1 MGTQK
6 FFIDDA
12 AEIVPPVND
21 TPYKRIIAVG
31 DVHGKFG
38 KLMSLW
44 NKLNVTDSDL
54 LIFVGDYVDRGEGV
68 AETLDWVLEMR
79 RRKNL
84 VFLRGNHEQM
94 LLDAFSDENRELTDK
109 FFSDKVEPL
118 SREDIFRHGETA
130 AWILYN
136 GGNQTIG
143 ALQKLRRVKSSAVDD
158 VLNFARS
165 LPLSYALTIGGRQYF
180 FCHAGV
186 DGTVPLDNQPEEF
199 LLWAREKF
207 YNRYDGDAVIIGGH
221 SPLQLLFDFGD
232 EPLRPMKFPD
242 KNILMIDTGSF
253 IAQGKISAVDILSG
267 QYWQSDPEVAGEIM
281 FVCEWNTCRSA
292 MAKFIMR
299 HLLRRAGLDERVYV
313 DSAGC
318 ITSGGEMLGTRTAQV
333 LQDNGIDIDAHISQA
348 FTSEHYKNFK
358 CIIALDTNTLRT
370 LKRQTGGDPDKK
382 ILMLRDAA
390 GNNLSVADPG
400 PTGNHAE
407 VFAQIYGGCKA
418 LLDELGA

>member
-1 MGTQK
+1 MSDK
-6 FFIDDA
+6 NFFIDDA
-12 AEIVPPVND
+12 AELIPPAND

-31 DVHGKFG
+31 DIHGKFG

-44 NKLNVTDSDL
+44 KKLSVTDDDL
-54 LIFVGDYVDRGEGV
+54 IIFVGDYIDRGEGV
-68 AETLDWVLEMR
+68 AETLTWVLNMR
-79 RRKNL
+79 GRKNF

-94 LLDAFSDENRELTDK
+94 LLHAFSGDERDFTEK
-109 FFSDKVEPL
+109 FFGGDVETL
-118 SREDIFRHGETA
+118 SREDLFRHGETA
-130 AWILYN
+130 AWIIYN
-136 GGNQTIG
+136 GGNQTIR
-143 ALQKLRRVKSSAVDD
+143 ALRELQRVNKSAVDD
-158 VLNFARS
+158 VLNFVRN
-165 LPLSYALTIGGRQYF
+165 LPLSHTLTIGGRKYF

-186 DGTVPLDNQPEEF
+186 DSTVPLDAQPEEF

-299 HLLRRAGLDERVYV
+299 HLLKRVGLDERVYV

-318 ITSGGEMLGTRTAQV
+318 ITSGGESLGKRTAQV
-333 LQDNGIDIDAHISQA
+333 LQANGIPIDAHISQP
-348 FTSEHYKNFK
+348 FTAAHYKNFK

-370 LKRQTGGDPDKK
+370 LKRQTNDDPDNK
-382 ILMLRDAA
+382 IIMLKDAA
-390 GNNLSVADPG
+390 GNLLSVDN
-400 PTGNHAE
+400 TAE
-407 VFAQIYGGCKA
+407 IFAQIYGGCKA
-418 LLDELGA
+418 LLTELGA